1 MAELNEKNLDTATS
15 DAEAKN
21 GAKAVK
27 KPAKKKDKKPNI
39 FKRIGKYF
47 RECASEMKKV
57 TWLSRKETFKSS
69 LIVIVVTVALC
80 VVIGLLD
87 TVLEL
92 GVIGLR
98 ELSGVL
104 GWK

>member
-1 MAELNEKNLDTATS
+1 MADLNEKNLTAA
-15 DAEAKN
+15 DEATAGKKN
-21 GAKAVK
+21 E
-27 KPAKKKDKKPNI
+27 AKKKATKKNQTPGL
-39 FKRIGKYF
+39 FQRIAKFF
-47 RECASEMKKV
+47 RECGSEMKKV
-57 TWLSRKETFKSS
+57 TWLSGKETFKSS

-80 VVIGLLD
+80 VLIGILD

-98 ELSGVL
+98 DLSAVL